1 MNRILVV
8 LLALLSLGLGSVAL
22 VLHHRVCV
30 AENALAELRNSQV
43 SQPNGDSPQKG
54 KGDSPQKGKE
64 VQGDSPQGV
73 RGDSPQGVKEQ
84 SRKKAVTEKDR
95 DNSVTN
101 LPFEV
106 TAIKYDEGKIRVS
119 FLNAGKRPVVAP
131 EQNALSISPALKT
144 SFAVAGDKIIV
155 RGDFKPNTLYTAIL
169 SPDWRSADGRRLGR
183 EARLSIR
190 TPQLEPV
197 FNLLSRGTYYPV
209 KSIGTLRFP
218 YEARFVTNLTV
229 RISKAF
235 ENNLNYYN
243 LGSWQAEQRMI
254 RVAEAEI
261 HLSPPYHETANRM
274 LELDNILT
282 NRAPGFYRLQIETD
296 GYRRNWWGGSGSPLT
311 EETTFALTDLG
322 VNAAIS
328 EKDGRQ
334 AFAAVCRFSD
344 GQPVAGADVTFLSQK
359 NRIITQG
366 KTGADGSF
374 RSAYDPRYASED
386 DRVRGVLVKTA
397 DDLSYLVLD
406 SESERDG
413 NEADDTYAHPRA
425 FIFAERDLCRP
436 GEAFD
441 SAVFVRT
448 AAKHGAAALAGATVE
463 LELNDDSGTAVATQ
477 RVTLDRYGFATAKW
491 TVPANAAFGMWRVVC
506 TLGKQWIGSMDIR
519 VASFVADRFRVK
531 LETDKEAWTGLDRA
545 VAFTGDATYYFGEK
559 VDGATWKFSAS
570 LHPAPAPRHWK
581 GWVAG
586 TSDEINGVKFKA
598 EGIVT
603 NGAFAVTY
611 PGAAAQGVKSAF
623 APVLIAAEASVVE
636 AGGRAVTASRDLV
649 AFPTDRFIGLRDA
662 EATPGESRAFELA
675 LLPATL
681 DDVVVNETDTEIELT
696 FEKVEWDSHFVRQ
709 GNTYRTE
716 WREKRIPQP
725 QLARKVKL
733 PLGAAAATWRTRV
746 AFAAGAMPAGRYIL
760 VAKVG
765 DRFKTTHDFWH
776 WAGETGE
783 RSTSPSALE
792 LRANAETYAPGT
804 VATLTFNAPY
814 AGHAFVVAGAG
825 TIEHAA
831 SVPVKPGDNGIQ
843 VPIPAGCVA
852 GRYYAAVTL
861 VTENA
866 PKMRRLAGMA
876 RLMLDQTAH
885 RLVVGCTAPALARPE
900 GEAEVT
906 VTLADKAG
914 RPHAGRVRLAATD
927 AGVLALTGFKTPDPY
942 AFFFAHDFGRPFA
955 TYDLY
960 SLIYPDLKILPNGQ
974 IGGGADMAVVSFN
987 RRDSNL
993 KQKETARV
1001 VLPPIDVPA
1010 SGKAVVKVKLPDHT
1024 GALRFMAVATDE
1036 TAVGS
1041 DDAETILRH
1050 PATVMLS
1057 APRFALGGDRFT
1069 VTAQLFNHDF
1079 ADAPWT
1085 LTIELPE
1092 GVSADGKRTVVRQGR
1107 LLKGCTDMVTFEA
1120 TVAEA
1125 ATGAGRVAARLELGG
1140 EKVADEAFVTVRPRR
1155 PVETRVDYLFDTN
1168 NVPQLPPVETDWIKA
1183 ERTIERSASPAV
1195 ALKDSLAW
1203 LNDYPYGCLE
1213 QTCAAAFPFLAADD
1227 LKTLGFL
1234 SDAEF
1239 GMARQR
1245 IEIAYGNIMQ
1255 MYLEDGAFSMW
1266 PRGESTWLEGSL
1278 FACHFL
1284 FEAEKAGRLKLDG
1297 ERRGELL
1304 NWLAMVADSGKGEN
1318 RAYAAYVLA
1327 VAGDERFLNPARNAC
1342 RADRPDWTTFLAA
1355 SALVRGGY
1363 ASEGLEALNATL
1375 RAQAWGKEGRNVR
1388 RMGMALF
1395 LSARSGLAEDR
1406 NALLPLVARLNAC
1419 LRPDGSA
1426 WGTTQDNAWATVGL
1440 AAFLNG
1446 AELPEGAGVFRV
1458 VTTGVPKKPFP
1469 RPNPIS
1475 VARRYLDAQGQP
1487 IARAKKGELVTV
1499 ELVLRA
1505 PAPVEN
1511 AVIVD
1516 LLPAGL
1522 ELEDSTFE
1530 TRSKDDSEGKKLEAA
1545 FVALDGR
1552 AELRDDRWLW
1562 FGELNRLSDGK
1573 SYKITYR
1580 VRAVTPGA
1588 YAVPSLVVE
1597 DMYNPDMRGSV
1608 EGEGLFTVE

>member
-54 KGDSPQKGKE
+54 KGDSPQ
-64 VQGDSPQGV
+64 GV
-73 RGDSPQGVKEQ
+73 CGDSPQGVKEQ

-106 TAIKYDEGKIRVS
+106 TAIKYDEGKIRIS
-119 FLNAGKRPVVAP
+119 FLNAGKCPVVAP

-235 ENNLNYYN
+235 ENNLNYYD
-243 LGSWQAEQRMI
+243 LGSWQAEQRMTQ
-254 RVAEAEI
+254 VAEAKI

-296 GYRRNWWGGSGSPLT
+296 ACRRNWWGGRGSPLT

-436 GEAFD
+436 GESFD
-441 SAVFVRT
+441 SAVFVRA

-1057 APRFALGGDRFT
+1057 APRFALDGDRFT

-1092 GVSADGKRTVVRQGR
+1092 GVSAAGKRTVVRQGR

-1227 LKTLGFL
+1227 LKALGFL

-1363 ASEGLEALNATL
+1363 ASEGLEALNAAL
-1375 RAQAWGKEGRNVR
+1375 RAQAWGKDGRNVR

-1475 VARRYLDAQGQP
+1475 ATRRYLNAQGQP
-1487 IARAKKGELVTV
+1487 IACAKKGELVTV

-1530 TRSKDDSEGKKLEAA
+1530 TRSKDDSEGKKPDAA

>member
-43 SQPNGDSPQKG
+43 SQPKGDSPQKG
-54 KGDSPQKGKE
+54 KGDSPQ
-64 VQGDSPQGV
+64 GV
-73 RGDSPQGVKEQ
+73 CGDSPQGVKDQ
-84 SRKKAVTEKDR
+84 ARKKAVTEKDKE
-95 DNSVTN
+95 NSVTN

-106 TAIKYDEGKIRVS
+106 TAIKYDEGKIRIS
-119 FLNAGKRPVVAP
+119 FLNAGKRSVVAP
-131 EQNALSISPALKT
+131 EENALAISPGIKT
-144 SFAVAGDKIIV
+144 SFGVSGNEVIIE
-155 RGDFKPNTLYTAIL
+155 GDFEPNTFYTIFL
-169 SPDWRSADGRRLGR
+169 SPDWKAADGRRLGR
-183 EARLSIR
+183 EARLSVR
-190 TPQLEPV
+190 TPQLEPI

-235 ENNLNYYN
+235 ENNLNYYD
-243 LGSWQAEQRMI
+243 LGSWQAEQRMTQ
-254 RVAEAEI
+254 VAEAKI

-311 EETTFALTDLG
+311 EETRFALTDLG

-328 EKDGRQ
+328 ERDGRQ

-344 GQPVAGADVTFLSQK
+344 GQPVAGADVTFLSEK
-359 NRIITQG
+359 NCIVVQG

-397 DDLSYLVLD
+397 DDMSYLVLN

-413 NEADDTYAHPRA
+413 NEAEGTYAHPRA

-436 GEAFD
+436 GESFD

-448 AAKHGAAALAGATVE
+448 AAKHGATALAGATVE
-463 LELNDDSGTAVATQ
+463 LELNDDSGTAIAMQ

-491 TVPANAAFGMWRVVC
+491 TVPANAAFGVWRVVC
-506 TLGKQWIGSMDIR
+506 TLGKQWVGSMDIR

-559 VDGATWKFSAS
+559 VEGATWKFSAS

-586 TSDEINGVKFKA
+586 TSDEINGVKFKT
-598 EGIVT
+598 EGTVT

-636 AGGRAVTASRDLV
+636 AGGRAVTASRPLI

-681 DDVVVNETDTEIELT
+681 DDVVVNETDTEIELS

-746 AFAAGAMPAGRYIL
+746 AFAAGTMPAGRYIL

-792 LRANAETYAPGT
+792 LRADAETYVPGT
-804 VATLTFNAPY
+804 VATLTFTAPY

-885 RLVVGCTAPALARPE
+885 RLVVGCTAPAQARPE
-900 GEAEVT
+900 GEVEVT

-914 RPHAGRVRLAATD
+914 RPRAGRVRLAATD

-987 RRDSNL
+987 RRDSNA

-1107 LLKGCTDMVTFEA
+1107 LLKGCTDAVTFEA

-1140 EKVADEAFVTVRPRR
+1140 EKIADEAFVTVRPRR

-1183 ERTIERSASPAV
+1183 ERTVERSASPAV

-1227 LKTLGFL
+1227 LKALGFL
-1234 SDAEF
+1234 SDTEF
-1239 GMARQR
+1239 AMARQR

-1255 MYLEDGAFSMW
+1255 MYLAGGGFSMW

-1304 NWLAMVADSGKGEN
+1304 NGLATVADSGKGEN

-1363 ASEGLEALNATL
+1363 ASEGLDALNAAL
-1375 RAQAWGKEGRNVR
+1375 RAQAWGKDGRNVR

-1446 AELPEGAGVFRV
+1446 AELPEGTGVFRV

-1505 PAPVEN
+1505 PAHVEN

-1562 FGELNRLSDGK
+1562 FGELNCLSDGK